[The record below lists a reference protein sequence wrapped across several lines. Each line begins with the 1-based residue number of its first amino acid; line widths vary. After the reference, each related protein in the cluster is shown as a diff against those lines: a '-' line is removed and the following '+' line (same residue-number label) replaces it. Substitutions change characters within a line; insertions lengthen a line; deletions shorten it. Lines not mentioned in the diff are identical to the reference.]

1 MNENME
7 MTVPGE
13 AGAQSR
19 PSWLHGRWIDEV
31 AFCREL
37 LMNIAFMRELGGGP
51 FEAWER
57 LITHENL
64 MSDLSNTFGTYL
76 IKFFDLLA
84 SGLLC
89 FIGMVIPSFTQYDIY
104 TNYVASGFN
113 IPFNTLAVHGLTTL
127 AYVGPLFVVAYLIL
141 RGREVAK

>member
-1 MNENME
+1 
-7 MTVPGE
+7 
-13 AGAQSR
+13 
-19 PSWLHGRWIDEV
+19 
-31 AFCREL
+31 
-37 LMNIAFMRELGGGP
+37 
-51 FEAWER
+51 
-57 LITHENL
+57 

-89 FIGMVIPSFTQYDIY
+89 FIGMIIPSFTEYDIY

-113 IPFNTLAVHGLTTL
+113 IPFNTMAVHGLTTL
-127 AYVGPLFVVAYLIL
+127 AYVAPLFVVAYLIL